1 MHQKI
6 LVTLFSISLLFPSF
20 SMSGDGGNVPVKQE
34 KGTKS
39 VQVQSE
45 QVQQNEKNIQ
55 ELQHAQLA
63 QPAEPVSGQ
72 TEISNERV
80 TIKDRLGIDTGMTY
94 KEFEELK
101 IDFIKKAKEIELPEG
116 RDGFNSYF
124 KLKINLNAYE
134 ELKNNGV
141 DVKLYGFPTSKSH
154 LEDAVFSDIVLIG
167 EIYNRSYVENK
178 KFYKSFYS
186 VKVIEIFKGEEF
198 IKDEFR
204 DNISVLSKNGKNFFS
219 SDETEMQI
227 GEKRLFFLNY
237 KLGEEDRFATR
248 GNAERL
254 IIENSLYSA
263 SGKILIGDLKSE
275 IDKIKRII
283 EINDSKN
290 FYNRSYR
297 SEVEK

>member
-1 MHQKI
+1 MKKNIIIVAVI
-6 LVTLFSISLLFPSF
+6 LVLALFASINA
-20 SMSGDGGNVPVKQE
+20 MSGDGGNVPEQNE
-34 KGTKS
+34 KGTES

-45 QVQQNEKNIQ
+45 QVQQAVKEVQEEPAVVSVQEEKSD
-55 ELQHAQLA
+55 EK
-63 QPAEPVSGQ
+63 
-72 TEISNERV
+72 V
-80 TIKDRLGIDTGMTY
+80 TVKDQLGIDTGMTE
-94 KEFEELK
+94 KEFEEFK
-101 IDFIKKAKEIELPEG
+101 TDFIKKAKEIGLPEG

-124 KLKINLNAYE
+124 KLKINLNVYE

-178 KFYKSFYS
+178 TFFKSFYS

-204 DNISVLSKNGKNFFS
+204 NKISVLSKNGKNFFS

-254 IIENSLYSA
+254 IIDNSLYSA
-263 SGKILIGDLKSE
+263 SGKILIGNLKSE